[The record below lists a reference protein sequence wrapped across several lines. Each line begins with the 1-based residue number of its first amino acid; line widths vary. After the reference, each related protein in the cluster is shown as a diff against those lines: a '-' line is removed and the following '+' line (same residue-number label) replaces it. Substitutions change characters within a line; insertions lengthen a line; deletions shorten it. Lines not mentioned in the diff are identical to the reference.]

1 MTFRVDS
8 GDSFQTLPRYP
19 WTAGGARVSYGVDGS
34 AEGRTLALRTAFPSA
49 LWLRLCS
56 CVLPLLLILPML
68 VQNSALK
75 YGFIGLAIG
84 LMPVVRNGSKVYFSV
99 VGGPRGKARERSGRG
114 R

>member
-1 MTFRVDS
+1 
-8 GDSFQTLPRYP
+8 
-19 WTAGGARVSYGVDGS
+19 
-34 AEGRTLALRTAFPSA
+34 
-49 LWLRLCS
+49 
-56 CVLPLLLILPML
+56 ML